1 MNILD
6 YLEAFIDNGGQR
18 SYVKRRSRLWLH
30 ILPERRSKTERRK
43 VEDRR
48 KVQNQERSN
57 GPERR
62 RIFKK

>member
-6 YLEAFIDNGGQR
+6 DLVAFLDNGGQR

-30 ILPERRSKTERRK
+30 ILPERRSNR
-43 VEDRR
+43 DRR
-48 KVQNQERSN
+48 RVVDRRMVQNQRRYS

-62 RIFKK
+62 QILKK